1 MLAIVEKIC
10 INDISSSKISLSLF
24 KLCESLITI
33 ILVLNFFNKA
43 SNVLN
48 DNLVNLSLLEIYIF
62 LILWLKTSSNNLL
75 SSILSR
81 SIPLEIS
88 E

>member
-1 MLAIVEKIC
+1 MAIVEKIC